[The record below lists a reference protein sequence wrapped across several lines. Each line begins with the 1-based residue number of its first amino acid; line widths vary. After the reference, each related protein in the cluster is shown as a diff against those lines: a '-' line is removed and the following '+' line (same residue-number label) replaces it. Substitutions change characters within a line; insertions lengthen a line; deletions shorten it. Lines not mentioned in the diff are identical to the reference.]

1 MLKSSFLLVVND
13 CIFGII
19 EFLNN
24 MQDRLI
30 TLSKN
35 IQQKVNSELEEM

>member
-13 CIFGII
+13 CIFVII

-30 TLSKN
+30 ILCKN
-35 IQQKVNSELEEM
+35 IQERVSKEMEEL

>member
-1 MLKSSFLLVVND
+1 MLKSSFLLVVNE
-13 CIFGII
+13 CIFVII
-19 EFLNN
+19 DFLNN

-35 IQQKVNSELEEM
+35 IQERVSKEMEEM

>member
-1 MLKSSFLLVVND
+1 MIKSTFLLVVND
-13 CIFGII
+13 GIFVII

-24 MQDRLI
+24 IQDRLI
-30 TLSKN
+30 RLTKN

>member
-13 CIFGII
+13 CIFVII

-24 MQDRLI
+24 MQDSLI

-35 IQQKVNSELEEM
+35 IQERVSKEMEEL

>member
-1 MLKSSFLLVVND
+1 MIKSTFLLVVND
-13 CIFGII
+13 GIFVII

-24 MQDRLI
+24 IQDSLIRL
-30 TLSKN
+30 TKN